1 MVISRLYID
10 IILRYMTTKYKN
22 VAHNDTSYWILKI
35 LVQCVSINVRNILG
49 KYELKTFC
57 PSTLIHRSVFGYF
70 WDCRR

>member
-10 IILRYMTTKYKN
+10 IILTYMTTKYKN

-49 KYELKTFC
+49 KYELKTFG

-70 WDCRR
+70 WDCRH